1 MLRYHCAYMALS
13 YLRENFSKER
23 VDVMEKSLKNE
34 KVTTSKAR
42 KRYMK
47 VPSGKKVQLMEP
59 AASDL
64 QMRMHETVSTEGLMP
79 MI

>member
-1 MLRYHCAYMALS
+1 MALS
-13 YLRENFSKER
+13 YLRENFSKDR

-47 VPSGKKVQLMEP
+47 VPSGKKVQLMES
-59 AASDL
+59 AANEL
-64 QMRMHETVSTEGLMP
+64 QMRIHAETVSTEGLMP